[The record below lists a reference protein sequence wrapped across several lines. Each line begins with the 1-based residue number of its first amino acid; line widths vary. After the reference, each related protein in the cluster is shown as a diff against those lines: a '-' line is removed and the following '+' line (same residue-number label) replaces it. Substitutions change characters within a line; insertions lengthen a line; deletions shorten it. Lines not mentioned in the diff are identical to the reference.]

1 MRRELLLSP
10 HLSYTLHLTISV
22 SLFLQLIFQ
31 WNDVYIFGMI
41 LFDACPDGI
50 NVIRMDQKRHSA
62 GSFAISV
69 TRGRCN
75 TVRKALLI
83 QKLMEHHALCVIV
96 KKEYNSG
103 YVYFF
108 SSILLIQHLHKC
120 SDSCTKLFSIFIGV
134 ICFQREYRNI
144 FRLQC
149 FRNCKFF
156 CVVQAAEHQTAVD
169 DAIHLIFVDHTE
181 NIVDTSVFGVK
192 HAQFVFM

>member
-1 MRRELLLSP
+1 MLSP

-96 KKEYNSG
+96 KE
-103 YVYFF
+103 
-108 SSILLIQHLHKC
+108 I
-120 SDSCTKLFSIFIGV
+120 
-134 ICFQREYRNI
+134 
-144 FRLQC
+144 
-149 FRNCKFF
+149 
-156 CVVQAAEHQTAVD
+156 
-169 DAIHLIFVDHTE
+169 
-181 NIVDTSVFGVK
+181 
-192 HAQFVFM
+192 

>member
-1 MRRELLLSP
+1 MLSP

-62 GSFAISV
+62 GSFAVSV

-75 TVRKALLI
+75 TVRKTLLI

-96 KKEYNSG
+96 KENIIADMFI
-103 YVYFF
+103 FF
-108 SSILLIQHLHKC
+108 FHFTDSASPQMLRFLYEAVQHLYRCNLFPERVPEYFSPSVLQKLQAFLCRTGSRTSDC
-120 SDSCTKLFSIFIGV
+120 S
-134 ICFQREYRNI
+134 R
-144 FRLQC
+144 
-149 FRNCKFF
+149 
-156 CVVQAAEHQTAVD
+156 
-169 DAIHLIFVDHTE
+169 
-181 NIVDTSVFGVK
+181 
-192 HAQFVFM
+192 